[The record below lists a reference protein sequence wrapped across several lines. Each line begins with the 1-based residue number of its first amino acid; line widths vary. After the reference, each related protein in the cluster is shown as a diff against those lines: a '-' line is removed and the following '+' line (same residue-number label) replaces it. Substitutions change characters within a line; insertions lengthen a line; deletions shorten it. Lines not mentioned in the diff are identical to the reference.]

1 MAFYLLN
8 VLIFII
14 AYLSFVRPA
23 AVHDNIARPWLQAS
37 KTVTATVVTT
47 TTKST
52 FLACATLIEPL
63 ATTACNRKKQ
73 LWGVFYTLVHDDTE
87 QFHPVNP
94 THVLKVEPS
103 VLPENYLF
111 FPMGEFVYPSVQS
124 SLNGGPIES
133 PTRIADPFLFS
144 TFISSLFSNLFPGT
158 SSATVYTSTVT
169 STEFTATS
177 TYTLSAVSCIPV
189 DLITCPPTPDATVVT
204 EDPITEDPVT
214 DGLITLT

>member
-23 AVHDNIARPWLQAS
+23 AVHDNIALAWPQAS
-37 KTVTATVVTT
+37 KTTTVVTT

-52 FLACATLIEPL
+52 SLACATLVEPL

-94 THVLKVEPS
+94 THVFKVEPS
-103 VLPENYLF
+103 VLPENYIM
-111 FPMGEFVYPSVQS
+111 FPIGVQS
-124 SLNGGPIES
+124 SLNGDPIES
-133 PTRIADPFLFS
+133 AMRIADPFLFS
-144 TFISSLFSNLFPGT
+144 SFISSLFSNLFPGP
-158 SSATVYTSTVT
+158 SATAYTSTVT
-169 STEFTATS
+169 STVFTATS
-177 TYTLSAVSCIPV
+177 TYTLSAVSCVPV
-189 DLITCPPTPDATVVT
+189 DLITCPSTPDAAIIDVT
-204 EDPITEDPVT
+204 ENPITEDPVT
-214 DGLITLT
+214 DVLITLI